1 MRCASVVD
9 LVQVASLALGLW
21 TIGATAQSSSNN
33 NGTSTKSQPLDI
45 MLFHSLRRV
54 GAPVVSPNQKNALFV
69 TSYYNPEINKSTSY
83 ISCIDISTG
92 NITQLTE
99 DRPGTLVNN
108 PIWFD
113 DERFGFMRRGAL
125 YKQELKPD
133 SSPDLLYN
141 PPVAISNVAY
151 RANSNLL
158 AFMASV
164 YPNASLTDSARSKR
178 GEQSRFDSALVY
190 DNLWARHWDEWT
202 TVEKPN
208 VFVIKLNHTEDGL
221 WRLGDEINLTAKLPQ
236 CPDPRVRWCIDDYAI
251 SPSGEQIAFVT
262 RPPTSNMTWSTNVDV
277 FLVPT
282 TGQSRPR
289 LLTPR
294 INGMASS
301 PVFSSDGKRL
311 AWLQMETPGYESD
324 INRIYVHNI
333 AARETTAIAYDWD
346 LSPHSLAWSKDDKH
360 LYATTSVKGRNL
372 VIAIEVATGKREELT
387 STGAVGSV
395 RPVDEKSML
404 LTHSAQDEPGDI
416 HLLEVPSCKTKQ
428 LTHVNKELLKDVH
441 LCPAEDFYFSGAR
454 SDKIHGWIVRP
465 ANFDRRKKYP
475 MALLIH
481 GGPQQAAVQ
490 AFSHAQWNPNM
501 YANAGF
507 ATVVINF
514 HGSAGYGQNFT
525 DSIRHKW
532 GDYPYVDLMR
542 GIDYVT
548 SKFSFVDASRMV
560 ALGGSYGGYMANWL
574 NGHTDR
580 FQALVAHD
588 GKFNTISGYY
598 GTDEL
603 WFPEWDLGKPWEIA
617 GRAILEENNPE
628 RFAANFK
635 TPTLFIQGEK
645 DFRIPVTESLGAWA
659 MLRRRNI
666 PSRLVYFPDEGHW
679 VNKPANSVRWYT
691 EVLDWITAWTNTT
704 APYKIR
710 QIEQQ

>member
-1 MRCASVVD
+1 
-9 LVQVASLALGLW
+9 
-21 TIGATAQSSSNN
+21 
-33 NGTSTKSQPLDI
+33 PLDI
-45 MLFHSLRRV
+45 KLFHSLRRV
-54 GAPVVSPNQKNALFV
+54 GAPVVSPNKKGALFV
-69 TSYYNPEINKSTSY
+69 TSYYDPEINRSASY
-83 ISCIDISTG
+83 LSYIDISSG

-99 DRPGTLVNN
+99 DRSGTLVAN

-113 DERFGFMRRGAL
+113 DEQFGFMRRGAL

-133 SSPDLLYN
+133 STPDLLYN

-151 RANSNLL
+151 RANEGILS
-158 AFMASV
+158 FMASV
-164 YPNASLTDSARSKR
+164 YPNASLSESARSKR

-202 TVEKPN
+202 TLEKPN
-208 VFVIKLNHTEDGL
+208 VFAMKLNHTEDGL
-221 WRLGDEINLTAKLPQ
+221 WRLGNEINLSSKLPQ
-236 CPDPRVRWCIDDYAI
+236 CPDLRVRWCIDDYTI
-251 SPSGEQIAFVT
+251 SPAGDQVAFVS
-262 RPPTSNMTWSTNVDV
+262 RPPTSNMTWSTRVDV
-277 FLVPT
+277 FLVST

-324 INRIYVHNI
+324 INRIYVHSI
-333 AARETTAIAYDWD
+333 AARETIAIAYDWD
-346 LSPHSLAWSKDDKH
+346 LSPHSLTWSSDDKY
-360 LYATTSVKGRNL
+360 LYAITSVKGRNL
-372 VIAIEVATGKREELT
+372 LVSIDVQTGKREELT
-387 STGAVGSV
+387 AIGAVGSV
-395 RPVDEKSML
+395 RPVDEKTML

-428 LTHVNKELLKDVH
+428 LTYVNKELLKDVR
-441 LCPAEDFYFSGAR
+441 LCPAEDFYFIGAR
-454 SDKIHGWIVRP
+454 GDKVHGWILRP

-481 GGPQQAAVQ
+481 GGPQQASIQ
-490 AFSHAQWNPNM
+490 SFSHTQWNPNM
-501 YANAGF
+501 YAGAGF
-507 ATVVINF
+507 ATVIINF
-514 HGSAGYGQNFT
+514 HGSSGYGKNFT

-532 GDYPYVDLMR
+532 GDYPYVDLIR
-542 GIDYVT
+542 GVDYVAK
-548 SKFSFVDASRMV
+548 KFSFVDSSRMV
-560 ALGGSYGGYMANWL
+560 ALGGSYGGYMVNWL

-580 FQALVAHD
+580 FKALVSHD

-603 WFPEWDLGKPWEIA
+603 WFPEWDLGRPWDVA
-617 GRAILEENNPE
+617 GRAVLEENNPE

-659 MLRRRNI
+659 MLRRRDI

-679 VNKPANSVRWYT
+679 VTKPANSVRWYT
-691 EVLDWITAWTNTT
+691 EVLDWITTWTNTT
-704 APYKIR
+704 PPYKIR
-710 QIEQQ
+710 RND

>member
-1 MRCASVVD
+1 
-9 LVQVASLALGLW
+9 
-21 TIGATAQSSSNN
+21 I
-33 NGTSTKSQPLDI
+33 
-45 MLFHSLRRV
+45 
-54 GAPVVSPNQKNALFV
+54 SPNKKGALFV
-69 TSYYNPEINKSTSY
+69 TSYYDPEINKSTSY
-83 ISCIDISTG
+83 LSYIDISSG

-99 DRPGTLVNN
+99 ERTGTLVAN

-113 DERFGFMRRGAL
+113 DEQFGFMRRGAL

-133 SSPDLLYN
+133 STPDLLYN

-151 RANSNLL
+151 RANEDLVS
-158 AFMASV
+158 FMASV
-164 YPNASLTDSARSKR
+164 YPNASLSESAHSKR

-202 TVEKPN
+202 TLEKPN
-208 VFVIKLNHTEDGL
+208 VFVIKLNRTEDGI
-221 WRLGDEINLTAKLPQ
+221 WKLGSEINLTSKLPQ
-236 CPDPRVRWCIDDYAI
+236 CPDPRIRWCIDDYTI
-251 SPSGEQIAFVT
+251 SPSGDQIAFLS
-262 RPPTSNMTWSTNVDV
+262 RPPINNMTWSTNVDV
-277 FLVPT
+277 FLVST

-333 AARETTAIAYDWD
+333 AARETIAVAYDWD
-346 LSPHSLAWSKDDKH
+346 LSPHSLVWSSDDKY
-360 LYATTSVKGRNL
+360 LYAITSVKGRNL
-372 VIAIEVATGKREELT
+372 LVSIEIATGKREELT
-387 STGAVGSV
+387 SIGAVGSV
-395 RPVDEKSML
+395 RPVDEKGML

-416 HLLEVPSCKTKQ
+416 HLLEVSSCKTKQ
-428 LTHVNKELLKDVH
+428 LTFVNKDH
-441 LCPAEDFYFSGAR
+441 T
-454 SDKIHGWIVRP
+454 
-465 ANFDRRKKYP
+465 
-475 MALLIH
+475 
-481 GGPQQAAVQ
+481 
-490 AFSHAQWNPNM
+490 QWNPNM
-501 YANAGF
+501 YAGAGF

-514 HGSAGYGQNFT
+514 HGSSGYGKNFT

-532 GDYPYVDLMR
+532 GDYPYVDIMR
-542 GIDYVT
+542 GVDYVVN
-548 SKFSFVDASRMV
+548 KFKFVDSSRMV
-560 ALGGSYGGYMANWL
+560 ALGGSYGGYMVNWL

-580 FQALVAHD
+580 FKALVSHD

-603 WFPEWDLGKPWEIA
+603 WFPEWDLGKPWEVS

-659 MLRRRNI
+659 MLRRRDI

-679 VNKPANSVRWYT
+679 VNRPANSVRWYT

-710 QIEQQ
+710 ETN